1 MKSLCFFN
9 YKKGAIIINKFI
21 IKKAEPSD
29 ANTLLALIKE
39 LAEYEKR
46 SDAVVIST
54 FDLIKGIKKAYFK
67 ALLLYYQDKI
77 AGYVVYY
84 YNYSTFQGKRGLYIE
99 DIYIISDFRHQG
111 LGKKIMAYLAKTALE
126 NDCNRIDLSCLK
138 WNKPTLKF
146 YETLKASMVF
156 EWHSLTLNARQ
167 LKEMIK

>member
-67 ALLLYYQDKI
+67 ALLLYNQDKI

-84 YNYSTFQGKRGLYIE
+84 YNYSPLQGKRGLYIE

-126 NDCNRIDLSCLK
+126 IVFNRID
-138 WNKPTLKF
+138 
-146 YETLKASMVF
+146 
-156 EWHSLTLNARQ
+156 
-167 LKEMIK
+167 